1 MKYNKAYCRR
11 IILCIAILLICA
23 LLCHHKVL
31 NRNIHGKGAI
41 IEKTIAVLKELKSIG
56 DSIEIKGKRI
66 TQIEERRIEEIIDE
80 FAADDVEK
88 LSLIANIT
96 VNMAFPMRAGDQSYD
111 DVYECA
117 FWHSINKIKSI
128 NSLEATSIIHE
139 LGRRYGTDGEFSIRF
154 KDIIYRQENSL
165 R

>member
-11 IILCIAILLICA
+11 IILCIAILLMCA
-23 LLCHHKVL
+23 LLYNNMVS
-31 NRNIHGKGAI
+31 NRNLNGKGAL

-56 DSIEIKGKRI
+56 DSIEIEGKRI

-88 LSLIANIT
+88 LSLVANIT

-117 FWHSINKIKSI
+117 FWYSINKIKSI
-128 NSLEATSIIHE
+128 NSSEATSIIHE

-154 KDIIYRQENSL
+154 KDIIYSHEKSL
-165 R
+165 K